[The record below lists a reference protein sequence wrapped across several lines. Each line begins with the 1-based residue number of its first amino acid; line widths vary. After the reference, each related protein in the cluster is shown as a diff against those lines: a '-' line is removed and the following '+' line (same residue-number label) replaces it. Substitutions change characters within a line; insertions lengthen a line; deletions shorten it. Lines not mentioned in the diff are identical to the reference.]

1 MTSLELP
8 TQIGTSAVRLRMALV
23 RLARTIRRQSGQSLT
38 PSQISALATV
48 EEYGP
53 MRISTLAAHESM
65 GAPAATRVV
74 ASLEEQ
80 QLFERR
86 DDPEDKRA
94 CLVDLSDIGRTVLAE
109 LWSERTIGLSSRLDR
124 LSAKERATIDAA
136 LPALEKLVRDN

>member
-1 MTSLELP
+1 MTALDLP
-8 TQIGTSAVRLRMALV
+8 SQTGTSAARLRMALV
-23 RLARTIRRQSGQSLT
+23 RLARTLRRHGDPGLS

-48 EEYGP
+48 EEFGP
-53 MRISTLAAHESM
+53 MRISTLATYESM

-74 ASLEEQ
+74 ASLEEL

-86 DDPEDKRA
+86 DDPDDKRA
-94 CLVDLSDIGRTVLAE
+94 SVVDLSDVGRATLAK
-109 LWSERTIGLSSRLDR
+109 LWNERTIGLSSRLDR

>member
-1 MTSLELP
+1 
-8 TQIGTSAVRLRMALV
+8 
-23 RLARTIRRQSGQSLT
+23 
-38 PSQISALATV
+38 
-48 EEYGP
+48 
-53 MRISTLAAHESM
+53 M